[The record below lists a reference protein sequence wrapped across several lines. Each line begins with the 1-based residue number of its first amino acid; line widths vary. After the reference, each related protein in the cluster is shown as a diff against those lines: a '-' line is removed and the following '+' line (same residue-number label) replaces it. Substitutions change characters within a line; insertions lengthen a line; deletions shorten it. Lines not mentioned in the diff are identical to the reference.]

1 MNGYLKKVILIF
13 KRIKTDNM
21 IRILTILLLLFSGN
35 LVAQE
40 TKKKVADSPIKFSG
54 GLSLSSNLYSN
65 GGVGEQRQS
74 PYSYAISG
82 SPTLTIYKVSIPFSF
97 TYSDQK
103 FSYGKAFNTYGISP
117 RYKWA
122 RLHLGYRSMKFS
134 SYTLGGRQFLG
145 AGIELTP
152 GKFHFGALYGRLD
165 NFFAIKHNLSIGASS
180 IDTYKRNIYGF
191 KIGVGRSSGFDFIV
205 LKVKDDIDSSIPK
218 IGDNKRLLPQDNFVL
233 GLNIKALLFKKFSLK
248 FESGASL
255 HTRDMRSTIEI
266 DSTDSYYNIFSKLNK
281 VIKPNVS
288 TRWGYAGKLEMNLN
302 LNAFNI
308 GLTYQRV
315 DPNFKSLGVYY
326 MTTDFENYTA
336 NIGFK
341 IFKNKLGFKL
351 KGGFQKNNL
360 SLLRRATS
368 LRKIGSAQI
377 NYSNSKGF
385 NINFNYNNIQ
395 SDQRAGYVELE
406 DSLRLILSNSNTSLS
421 SGYSWKNKVIK
432 QSVNINLS
440 SSSFANI
447 NEEYF
452 TPLGETKNN
461 NINLSYS
468 LRHKPTQMNYSISS
482 NYYTLKSE
490 QTKNSGFGINI
501 GIGKIMLDKKLS
513 IRLNTSA
520 NKRFI
525 EGKNDGIHFR
535 LRTRIKYKITK
546 KQGLSFYVSWSKRPS
561 ISKRP
566 LNETRA
572 GLSYNLNF

>member
-1 MNGYLKKVILIF
+1 MTRIIIALMLFVVSIASAQNKDKK
-13 KRIKTDNM
+13 DN
-21 IRILTILLLLFSGN
+21 S
-35 LVAQE
+35 
-40 TKKKVADSPIKFSG
+40 SPIKFSG

-74 PYSYAISG
+74 PYSYSITG
-82 SPTLTIYKVSIPFSF
+82 SPTLTIYKVSLPFSF

-103 FSYGKAFNTYGISP
+103 FSYGNAFNTYGISP

-122 RLHLGYRSMKFS
+122 RLHLGYRSMNFS

-145 AGIELTP
+145 AGIDLTP
-152 GKFHFGALYGRLD
+152 GKFHFSALYGRLD
-165 NFFAIKHNLSIGASS
+165 NFFAIKHNLRIGASS

-191 KIGVGRSSGFDFIV
+191 KIGAGRTTGFDFV
-205 LKVKDDIDSSIPK
+205 FLKVKDDIKSSVPK
-218 IGDNKRLLPQDNFVL
+218 QGDNTKLLPQDNIVI
-233 GLNIKALLFKKFSLK
+233 GLNFKTTLIQRISIKV
-248 FESGASL
+248 ESAASL
-255 HTRDMRSTIEI
+255 HTRDSRTNIEI
-266 DSTDSYYNIFSKLNK
+266 DTSDNYYKLFSIASKI
-281 VIKPNVS
+281 IKPNIS
-288 TRWGYAGKLEMNLN
+288 TRWGFAGKAEANLH
-302 LNAFNI
+302 LNTFDI
-308 GLTYQRV
+308 GLSYQRV
-315 DPNFKSLGVYY
+315 EPNFKSLGVYY
-326 MTTDFENYTA
+326 MITDFENYTA

-341 IFKNKLGFKL
+341 FLKNKLSFKL

-368 LRKIGSAQI
+368 LRKIGSARI

-406 DSLRLILSNSNTSLS
+406 DSLRLILSNSTTSLNT
-421 SGYSWKNKVIK
+421 GYNWKKKDIK
-432 QSVNINLS
+432 HSININLS

-468 LRHKPTQMNYSISS
+468 LRHKPSQMNYSLST

-501 GIGKIMLDKKLS
+501 GIGKMLLDKKLS
-513 IRLNTSA
+513 LRLNTSA
-520 NKRFI
+520 NKRFV
-525 EGKNDGIHFR
+525 EGNNDGIHFR

-546 KQGLSFYVSWSKRPS
+546 KQGLSFYISWSKRPS

-572 GLSYNLNF
+572 SLSYNLNF